1 MNWSLP
7 LGRIFG
13 TEVRA
18 HWSWV
23 VILAFVAVV
32 LGTDLSVEGSL
43 PAGWN
48 QTWAWSTA
56 LVAAALIF
64 VSVLVHELGH
74 VVVARR
80 NGMPRPAIVVQLV
93 GSSYSVDARP
103 TGPGA
108 EFRVAA
114 AGSAL
119 SFMLALVFGGLT
131 LALSAGPVNIDSAP
145 LALQALQFVA
155 FVLALFNGLLGTI
168 NLVPGFP
175 LDGAQI
181 VHAIL
186 WRRTGDETKA
196 AEATAQTSRY
206 VGLGLI
212 GIGVVLVFLTDP
224 SLGLCVSLGGWMIA
238 GSSRA
243 LDRRSHLRDLVAGLL
258 VADAIDTDV
267 GVVPPQLTLD
277 VFAAEYL
284 GERSGT
290 AALVERGGEVLGI
303 VGSNQIRRVARRIW
317 GTTHTAQVMVP
328 IASVPTVARES
339 DLWSAL
345 EILERAGLDALL
357 VCGGDDEPGNDL
369 GDAPGGDETE
379 NRRPILITRRAAAVK
394 VRGRAQIHQNEL
406 LTAAQT
412 KKGRF
417 RGR

>member
-7 LGRIFG
+7 LGRVFG

-23 VILAFVAVV
+23 LILAFVAVV

-43 PAGWN
+43 PLGWN

-56 LVAAALIF
+56 LVGSAGIF
-64 VSVLVHELGH
+64 ASVVVHELGH
-74 VVVARR
+74 IVVARR
-80 NGMPRPAIVVQLV
+80 NGMPRPAIVIQLV

-103 TGPGA
+103 SGPGA

-114 AGSAL
+114 SGSAL
-119 SFMLALVFGGLT
+119 SFVLALLFGGVT

-155 FVLALFNGLLGTI
+155 FVLALFNGLLGVI
-168 NLVPGFP
+168 NLVPGYP

-181 VHAIL
+181 AHAIL
-186 WRRTGDETKA
+186 WRRTGDEAKA
-196 AEATAQTSRY
+196 AEGTVQVSRY

-212 GIGVVLVFLTDP
+212 GIGVVLVFVADP
-224 SLGLCVSLGGWMIA
+224 SLGLCVSLAGWMIA
-238 GSSRA
+238 GSSKA
-243 LDRRSHLRDLVAGLL
+243 LDRRSQLRDLVAGL
-258 VADAIDTDV
+258 VAGDAIDTDV
-267 GVVPPQLTLD
+267 AVVPPQLTLD

-303 VGSNQIRRVARRIW
+303 VGSNQIRRVSRRAW
-317 GTTHTAQVMVP
+317 GNTHTQQAMVP
-328 IASVPTVARES
+328 IGSVPVVARDS

-345 EILERAGLDALL
+345 EILERAGLDAL
-357 VCGGDDEPGNDL
+357 VVTGDPTAAAAEPT
-369 GDAPGGDETE
+369 AAAESETH
-379 NRRPILITRRAAAVK
+379 RPVLITRRAAAVK
-394 VRGRAQIHQNEL
+394 VRERAQARQREL
-406 LTAAQT
+406 LSAAQT